1 MVLTTA
7 ETFMTFIQKQE
18 TTGSFQIFSTVIL
31 TEDEEG
37 EYSFRKLSR
46 FLEVF
51 NLLKNQIINAKS
63 FNTSSTSR

>member
-1 MVLTTA
+1 MVLTAA

-63 FNTSSTSR
+63 FNTSLTSR